1 MDFTSLRVA
10 NAKDADTISALINSA
25 YRGEASKRGWT
36 TEAGLL
42 GGQRT
47 DPQTLRETIAD
58 ARNTVLLLYEQDAPI
73 CCVYLQRR
81 EDRAYLGMLTVEP
94 ELQARGLGKRLLAA
108 AEIWARE
115 NWKVAKIEMTVI
127 QKRHELIAW
136 YERRGYSNTGR
147 TEPFPYG
154 DEKFG
159 LPKVEGLEFVILEKS
174 L

>member
-1 MDFTSLRVA
+1 MDFTGLRVA
-10 NAKDADTISALINSA
+10 NAESVDTISALVNSA
-25 YRGEASKRGWT
+25 YRGESSKRGWT
-36 TEAGLL
+36 TEADLL

-47 DPQTLRETIAD
+47 DPETLREMIAD
-58 ARNTVLLLYEQDAPI
+58 KRNAILLLYEQDGLIA
-73 CCVYLQRR
+73 CVYLQRR
-81 EDRAYLGMLTVEP
+81 ADHAYLGLLTVKP

-108 AEIWARE
+108 AEMWARE

-147 TEPFPYG
+147 TEPFPYD

-159 LPKVEGLEFVILEKS
+159 LPKAAGLEFVVLEKT

>member
-10 NAKDADTISALINSA
+10 NANDVDTISALINSA
-25 YRGEASKRGWT
+25 YRGESSKRGWT
-36 TEAGLL
+36 TEAELL

-47 DPQTLRETIAD
+47 DPETLRETIAD
-58 ARNTVLLLYEQDAPI
+58 KRDSILLLDGQDAPI
-73 CCVYLQRR
+73 ACVYLQRR
-81 EDRAYLGMLTVEP
+81 ADRAYLGMLTIKP

-108 AEIWARE
+108 AEMWARE

-147 TEPFPYG
+147 TEPFPYN

-159 LPKVEGLEFVILEKS
+159 LPKVADLEFVVLEKT